1 MKTVRV
7 LITVL
12 LLSFTSLGLTELP
25 PVAGTMTY
33 SRDDYAK
40 QACLE
45 YSWVPQGKRHTIR
58 LLSGEK
64 KKSRTDAIAMSRPS
78 HVQIY
83 SLSNNNQAGLKMWQF
98 PPGPPHATP
107 VVRATVEVNDKEVVG
122 TVYYRDGSSASDKHQ
137 LDVGAIK
144 CPEISE
150 QR

>member
-1 MKTVRV
+1 MKPVRV

-25 PVAGTMTY
+25 PGEGTMTF
-33 SRDDYAK
+33 SRSDYAR

-45 YSWVPQGKRHTIR
+45 YSWVPQGKRHTI
-58 LLSGEK
+58 LLLPGEK
-64 KKSRTDAIAMSRPS
+64 KKSQTDEIAESKPSR
-78 HVQIY
+78 VQIY
-83 SLSNNNQAGLKMWQF
+83 SLSNNDQAGLKMWQF

-107 VVRATVEVNDKEVVG
+107 VVRAAVEVNNKEVVG
-122 TVYYRDGSSASDKHQ
+122 TVYYQDGSSASDKHQ